1 MADVIE
7 HLERLMIRS
16 LDGALSEDDELS
28 LNREL
33 IRNPEAR
40 RLMAAYRA
48 VDELSAAALNEVTNG
63 ETPVFDALTWT
74 RAVTSKRRGRQV
86 RTWFWLAP
94 GAIAAALLAMIV
106 PRLTPTNVERPLGVR
121 SPSTSTFDGVLGSPF
136 TGGQQDLMHSVR
148 TTPAIHRNTGREI
161 IGVVG
166 DDGNL
171 YWIEVERTRTVTLP
185 ATSNSRAGT
194 LNEL

>member
-1 MADVIE
+1 MPDMSE
-7 HLERLMIRS
+7 HLERLMVRS
-16 LDGALSEDDELS
+16 LDGALGEDDELA

-40 RLMAAYRA
+40 RLMAAYRT
-48 VDELSAAALNEVTNG
+48 VDELSAAALNEVTAG
-63 ETPVFDALTWT
+63 ETPMFEARAWT
-74 RAVTSKRRGRQV
+74 RAGTSKRLARQR

-94 GAIAAALLAMIV
+94 GAIAAALLAMVV
-106 PRLTPTNVERPLGVR
+106 PRPVPTNVQHPPIVQA
-121 SPSTSTFDGVLGSPF
+121 PSAPTFSGAVGSPF
-136 TGGQQDLMHSVR
+136 SGGQQDLMHSVR
-148 TTPAIHRNTGREI
+148 STPAIHRNTGREI

-185 ATSNSRAGT
+185 AGSSSRAAA
-194 LNEL
+194 LSNL

>member
-1 MADVIE
+1 MSNVNE
-7 HLERLMIRS
+7 HLETLMNRA
-16 LDGALSEDDELS
+16 LDEALSEDDELS

-33 IRNPEAR
+33 IRDPEAR
-40 RLMAAYRA
+40 RLMAAYRT
-48 VDELSAAALNEVTNG
+48 VDELSAAALNEVADG
-63 ETPVFDALTWT
+63 EAPVFDATTWT
-74 RAVTSKRRGRQV
+74 RADSSKQHIRRR

-106 PRLTPTNVERPLGVR
+106 PRPTPTNKEHPPIVQF
-121 SPSTSTFDGVLGSPF
+121 STTPTINGLSGPRF
-136 TGGQQDLMHSVR
+136 TGGPQDLMHSVR
-148 TTPAIHRNTGREI
+148 STPAIHRNTGREI

-185 ATSNSRAGT
+185 TGSSSQEKLNS
-194 LNEL
+194 L

>member
-1 MADVIE
+1 MSNVNE
-7 HLERLMIRS
+7 HLERLIVLS
-16 LDGALSEDDELS
+16 LDGALSEDDELA

-40 RLMAAYRA
+40 RLMAAYRT
-48 VDELSAAALNEVTNG
+48 VDELSVAALDEVTAG
-63 ETPVFDALTWT
+63 ETPEFDVKTWA
-74 RAVTSKRRGRQV
+74 RAGSSKRRMRQG

-94 GAIAAALLAMIV
+94 GAIAAALLAMVV
-106 PRLTPTNVERPLGVR
+106 PRPTPTSVERLPVVQVPSAPTFNGV
-121 SPSTSTFDGVLGSPF
+121 VGSPF
-136 TGGQQDLMHSVR
+136 TVGRQDMMRSVR
-148 TTPAIHRNTGREI
+148 STPAIHRNTDREI

-185 ATSNSRAGT
+185 AGTSSQAGT
-194 LNEL
+194 DGGL

>member
-1 MADVIE
+1 MSNVNE
-7 HLERLMIRS
+7 HLERLIVRS
-16 LDGALSEDDELS
+16 LDGKLSEDDELA

-40 RLMAAYRA
+40 RLMAAYRT
-48 VDELSAAALNEVTNG
+48 VDELSIAALDEVAAS
-63 ETPVFDALTWT
+63 ETPDFDVKTWA
-74 RAVTSKRRGRQV
+74 RAGSSKRRTRQG

-94 GAIAAALLAMIV
+94 GAIAAALLALIV
-106 PRLTPTNVERPLGVR
+106 PRPMPTSVQRPPIVRVPSAPTFNGVV
-121 SPSTSTFDGVLGSPF
+121 DSPF
-136 TGGQQDLMHSVR
+136 TGGRQDMMRSVR
-148 TTPAIHRNTGREI
+148 STPAIHRNTDREI

-185 ATSNSRAGT
+185 AGTNSQAGT
-194 LNEL
+194 DGDL

>member
-1 MADVIE
+1 MSDVNE
-7 HLERLMIRS
+7 HLERLMVRS
-16 LDGALSEDDELS
+16 LDGALTQGEELE

-40 RLMAAYRA
+40 RLMAAYRT
-48 VDELSAAALNEVTNG
+48 VDELSIAALDEVAAG
-63 ETPVFDALTWT
+63 ETPVFDARTWT
-74 RAVTSKRRGRQV
+74 RAGSSKRRTRQG

-94 GAIAAALLAMIV
+94 GAIAAALLAMVVPRPMPTSVQRPPIV
-106 PRLTPTNVERPLGVR
+106 PAPSAPTFNGVVG
-121 SPSTSTFDGVLGSPF
+121 PPF
-136 TGGQQDLMHSVR
+136 TGGQQDVMRSVR
-148 TTPAIHRNTGREI
+148 STPAIHRNTGREI

-185 ATSNSRAGT
+185 AGTSSQAGT
-194 LNEL
+194 DGDL

>member
-1 MADVIE
+1 MTDVSE

-40 RLMAAYRA
+40 RLMAAYRS
-48 VDELSAAALNEVTNG
+48 VDELSAAALNEVTAG
-63 ETPVFDALTWT
+63 EAPAFDSMTWS
-74 RAVTSKRRGRQV
+74 RANSSKRSRMLG

-106 PRLTPTNVERPLGVR
+106 PRPAPTNVERMPIVHGLS
-121 SPSTSTFDGVLGSPF
+121 SPNYNGDGGSRF
-136 TGGQQDLMHSVR
+136 AGDQGDLMHSVR
-148 TTPAIHRNTGREI
+148 STPAIHRNTGREI

-171 YWIEVERTRTVTLP
+171 YWIEVERTRTVRLP
-185 ATSNSRAGT
+185 AASDSRAGT
-194 LNEL
+194 LNEM

>member
-1 MADVIE
+1 MSDVNE
-7 HLERLMIRS
+7 HLERLMVRS
-16 LDGALSEDDELS
+16 LDGALSEGDELA

-40 RLMAAYRA
+40 RLIAEYRA
-48 VDELSAAALNEVTNG
+48 VDELSIAAMDDVTAG
-63 ETPVFDALTWT
+63 ATPVFDAKTWT
-74 RAVTSKRRGRQV
+74 RAGSSKRRTLQR

-94 GAIAAALLAMIV
+94 GAIAAALLALIV
-106 PRLTPTNVERPLGVR
+106 PKPSPIGVELPPIVRAPSAPTFNGVME
-121 SPSTSTFDGVLGSPF
+121 SPF
-136 TGGQQDLMHSVR
+136 TGGRQDMMRSVR
-148 TTPAIHRNTGREI
+148 STPAIHRNTGREI

-185 ATSNSRAGT
+185 AGTSSQAGT
-194 LNEL
+194 DGDL

>member
-1 MADVIE
+1 MSDVNE
-7 HLERLMIRS
+7 HLERLMNRS
-16 LDGALSEDDELS
+16 LDGVLSEDDELS

-48 VDELSAAALNEVTNG
+48 VDELSSAALNEVTAG
-63 ETPVFDALTWT
+63 EAPVFDSMTWT
-74 RAVTSKRRGRQV
+74 RTDASKRHTRQR

-106 PRLTPTNVERPLGVR
+106 PRPTPTNVERQPIVPGLSAPALNG
-121 SPSTSTFDGVLGSPF
+121 TWGSSF
-136 TGGQQDLMHSVR
+136 ADGQQDMMQSVR
-148 TTPAIHRNTGREI
+148 STPAIHRNTGREI

-185 ATSNSRAGT
+185 ASSGPRMASNS
-194 LNEL
+194 L

>member
-1 MADVIE
+1 MSDVNE
-7 HLERLMIRS
+7 HLERLIVRS
-16 LDGALSEDDELS
+16 LDGALSEDDELA

-40 RLMAAYRA
+40 RLMAAYRT
-48 VDELSAAALNEVTNG
+48 VDELSVAALDEVTAG
-63 ETPVFDALTWT
+63 ETPEVDAKMWT
-74 RAVTSKRRGRQV
+74 RAGSSKRRMRQG

-94 GAIAAALLAMIV
+94 GAIAAALLAMVV
-106 PRLTPTNVERPLGVR
+106 PRPTPTSVERLPVVQVPSAPTFNGVV
-121 SPSTSTFDGVLGSPF
+121 GAPF
-136 TGGQQDLMHSVR
+136 TGGRQDMMRSVR
-148 TTPAIHRNTGREI
+148 STPAIHRNTDREI

-185 ATSNSRAGT
+185 AGTSSQAGT
-194 LNEL
+194 DGDL